1 MINGLTWGTALAPVR
16 AMASPTEDRTPT
28 DTFLLPG
35 QSFCV
40 GQPWE
45 RAELPVHGLPP
56 VPPKPPPATGNLLDD
71 GLVGDPC
78 AGWQV
83 GRCEVVR
90 RLSAGSARRLLALRR
105 EGQQVNV
112 VDLRQLDVGDG
123 DGPLV
128 EAWAN
133 EASRR
138 YHPNLAAVFDCEVTE
153 EGTFWV
159 TERVA
164 GATLSEVLAACRT
177 QGRTVPLGLSLA
189 VIHEAAVALGALHE
203 RTSHGLVSAHSVALG
218 FDGSVKVLDAGLFPC
233 LARKRSWNEVLEATG
248 PYLAPEQVLHGRPPD
263 PKADVFSLAALLHEL
278 LSGEPLRR
286 VNPFDD
292 RGKSAE
298 TRHFAPPSTM
308 HMMLGKALDEVM
320 FRALSTDRAW
330 RYPTATAFAKEL
342 KKAVSS
348 FMWRQDARGEFMS
361 QRFEG
366 RLAQEKALTAHLAER
381 RTRTA
386 SVEIPEVVEEVVSRP
401 VEPAPRR
408 VEVPV
413 AVAAARPSK
422 KKKKTKVTP
431 RWSTAVAG
439 LVGLML
445 GVGGSTFGASAPVE
459 PTPAPPPSFVPF
471 EPEPLVFVDQPTSE
485 LPAVMASI
493 GALQLAHVPVPKV
506 TRSAG
511 KLRSRARNEAPV
523 PAWLRKGNRRR

>member
-1 MINGLTWGTALAPVR
+1 
-16 AMASPTEDRTPT
+16 MASPTEDRTPT

-35 QSFCV
+35 QSFCI

-105 EGQQVNV
+105 EGHQVNV

-138 YHPNLAAVFDCEVTE
+138 FHPNLAAVFDCEVTE

-164 GATLSEVLAACRT
+164 GATISEVLAACRT
-177 QGRTVPLGLSLA
+177 QGRAVPLGLSLA
-189 VIHEAAVALGALHE
+189 VIHDAAVALGALHE
-203 RTSHGLVSAHSVALG
+203 RTAHGLVSAHSVAVG

-248 PYLAPEQVLHGRPPD
+248 PYLAPEQVLQGRPPD

-286 VNPFDD
+286 TNHFDD
-292 RGKSAE
+292 RVKAVES
-298 TRHFAPPSTM
+298 RHFAPPSTM
-308 HMMLGKALDEVM
+308 HLMLGKALDEVM

-348 FMWRQDARGEFMS
+348 FMWRQDARAEFMS

-366 RLAQEKALTAHLAER
+366 RLAQEKALTAHLEER

-386 SVEIPEVVEEVVSRP
+386 SVELPDVGEASAPLP

-413 AVAAARPSK
+413 TVAPPRASK
-422 KKKKTKVTP
+422 RKKMKVTP
-431 RWSTAVAG
+431 RWPTPVAG
-439 LVGLML
+439 LVGLVL
-445 GVGGSTFGASAPVE
+445 GLGGATLGGTVSEAPLPAPAPV
-459 PTPAPPPSFVPF
+459 FVAF
-471 EPEPLVFVDQPTSE
+471 EPEPLVFVDQPTSD

-493 GALQLAHVPVPKV
+493 GALRLTPPPVAKV
-506 TRSAG
+506 TRSPG
-511 KLRSRARNEAPV
+511 KVRSRARNEAPV
-523 PAWLRKGNRRR
+523 PSWLRKGNRRR